1 MRVMRAVK
9 ARLRNRGVRRGL
21 VIVAALILI
30 FEVTVRRLPP
40 DGVTVTA
47 YPQDGGYTSATYAVT
62 STTRAIRADTA
73 QKRAEIDTLNND
85 FNTGPF
91 TTSPYFLTG
100 GCGVLGGWI
109 NYQVTF
115 TWHGLPL
122 QSWTSLGD
130 CGNAFADNSGG
141 IPPDWL
147 WGHRI
152 AGDGQM
158 LLWTLTQ

>member
-1 MRVMRAVK
+1 MSVMRAVK
-9 ARLRNRGVRRGL
+9 ARLRNRGVRWGL
-21 VIVAALILI
+21 VIVVALILI
-30 FEVTVRRLPP
+30 FEVIVRRLLP

-47 YPQDGGYTSATYAVT
+47 YPQDGGYTSANYAVT
-62 STTRAIRADTA
+62 TTRAISADTA

-91 TTSPYFLTG
+91 TTSPYLLTR
-100 GCGVLGGWI
+100 GCGVLGGWV

-130 CGNAFADNSGG
+130 CGDAFADNSGG
-141 IPPDWL
+141 IPLDWL
-147 WGHRI
+147 WGRRI